1 MRSSSGASGAAPEP
15 AATAAPP
22 RSGRP
27 RPRLAPLRRRLLPGP
42 PRPPGMAVLA
52 LASEGLAI
60 FGLILFV
67 VLWLM
72 HFMSIIYT

>member
-1 MRSSSGASGAAPEP
+1 MRG
-15 AATAAPP
+15 
-22 RSGRP
+22 
-27 RPRLAPLRRRLLPGP
+27 PGE
-42 PRPPGMAVLA
+42 GMALLA
-52 LASEGLAI
+52 LALDGLAI